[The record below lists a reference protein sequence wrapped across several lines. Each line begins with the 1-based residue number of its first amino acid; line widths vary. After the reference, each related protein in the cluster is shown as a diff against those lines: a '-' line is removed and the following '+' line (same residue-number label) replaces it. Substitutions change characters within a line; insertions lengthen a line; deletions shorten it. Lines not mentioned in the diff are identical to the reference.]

1 MIESFDIGIFTS
13 TYLIPWGINIS
24 LAVMVFVVGK
34 LVANI
39 LVGVAADAPRQ
50 NGCAFGKSG
59 VSWIPA
65 GSQKVGLGHDRP
77 RGLGV
82 TPRLLS

>member
-24 LAVMVFVVGK
+24 LAVMVFAVGNM
-34 LVANI
+34 VANI

-59 VSWIPA
+59 VSWIPT
-65 GSQKVGLGHDRP
+65 GSQRVGLGRYSLRELRVIP
-77 RGLGV
+77 R
-82 TPRLLS
+82 RLS

>member
-34 LVANI
+34 MVANI
-39 LVGVAADAPRQ
+39 LVGVAVKLMPRAQ
-50 NGCAFGKSG
+50 MD
-59 VSWIPA
+59 VHLE
-65 GSQKVGLGHDRP
+65 KVA
-77 RGLGV
+77 
-82 TPRLLS
+82 